1 VITLSGPE
9 KGQPDPPLSPMLQPW
24 VPARGGW
31 SSADPAAVLAFLPV
45 LPLNRGVM
53 DTDFRRYASGFPAS
67 FNGMCAAAGTAK
79 GIAMKLIIAAL
90 AVVFGLWSAAPALTQ
105 DAPARTEGL
114 RFAPGTTGTTV
125 SGSVTG
131 RDYIAYTLAAEA
143 GQQISIALTSASPS
157 LYFNLY
163 EPGRG
168 PGKEAL
174 VIGEMLDR
182 PNLFDGTLPS
192 SGVYTITV
200 FLYRNAAREGKTA
213 AFTLDV
219 AVTDKSGALV
229 PGKAG
234 DVPAGGPEVWVV
246 ATTGTGTLR
255 LRAQPS
261 TGAPELARLTQGQ
274 MLRNLGGCRSAEG
287 RDWCRVATLD
297 RGLEGWAAAAF
308 LAEAAAPARADALV
322 PGTPFHATGNIP
334 CTPAAG
340 AAETQCAFGVIRQGG
355 GSGSVQLT
363 LPDGT
368 TRMLQFRDG
377 TPMAVDAPAGTAAP
391 VLNAAREGD
400 SSIVTL
406 GDQRFVIPDAVI
418 FGG

>member
-1 VITLSGPE
+1 
-9 KGQPDPPLSPMLQPW
+9 
-24 VPARGGW
+24 
-31 SSADPAAVLAFLPV
+31 
-45 LPLNRGVM
+45 M
-53 DTDFRRYASGFPAS
+53 DTDFRRCASGYPAL
-67 FNGMCAAAGTAK
+67 FIGMSAAAGTAK

-90 AVVFGLWSAAPALTQ
+90 AVVFGLWSAAPGLTQ
-105 DAPARTEGL
+105 DAPARTEEL
-114 RFAPGTTGTTV
+114 RFAPGTTGTSV
-125 SGSVTG
+125 SGSITG

-143 GQQISIALTSASPS
+143 GQRISIALTSASPS

-213 AFTLDV
+213 AFTLEV
-219 AVTDKSGALV
+219 AVTGDSGALA

-234 DVPAGGPEVWVV
+234 DDPAGGPAFWAV

-261 TGAPELARLTQGQ
+261 TGAPELALLAQGQ
-274 MLRNLGGCRSAEG
+274 VLRNLGGCRSAEG
-287 RDWCRVATLD
+287 RDWCRVATLEPA
-297 RGLEGWAAAAF
+297 LEGWAAAAF
-308 LAEAAAPARADALV
+308 LAEAAAPASADALV
-322 PGTPFHATGNIP
+322 PGTPFHATGEVP

-340 AAETQCAFGVIRQGG
+340 AANTRCAFGVIRQGG

-363 LPDGT
+363 LPDGS
-368 TRMLQFRDG
+368 TRVLQFRDG
-377 TPMAVDAPAGTAAP
+377 TPVAVDADAGAQAP
-391 VLNAAREGD
+391 MLSAAREGD

>member
-1 VITLSGPE
+1 
-9 KGQPDPPLSPMLQPW
+9 M
-24 VPARGGW
+24 
-31 SSADPAAVLAFLPV
+31 
-45 LPLNRGVM
+45 N
-53 DTDFRRYASGFPAS
+53 TDFRQRASGYPA
-67 FNGMCAAAGTAK
+67 FFIGMRGAAGTAG
-79 GIAMKLIIAAL
+79 GIAMKRIIAAL
-90 AVVFGLWSAAPALTQ
+90 AVMFGLLSAVPGLTQ
-105 DAPARTEGL
+105 DAPARTEEL
-114 RFAPGTTGTTV
+114 RFAPGTTGTAV

-131 RDYIAYTLAAEA
+131 RGYIAYTLAAEA
-143 GQQISIALTSASPS
+143 GQRISIALTSASPS

-182 PNLFDGTLPS
+182 PNLFDGSLPS

-219 AVTDKSGALV
+219 AVTGGSGAPA
-229 PGKAG
+229 PGDAG
-234 DVPAGGPEVWVV
+234 GDMAGGPDFWAV
-246 ATTGTGTLR
+246 ATTGAGTLR

-261 TGAPELARLTQGQ
+261 TAAPELTRLAQGQ
-274 MLRNLGGCRSAEG
+274 VLRNLGCRRAEG
-287 RDWCRVATLD
+287 RDWCRVATLAP
-297 RGLEGWAAAAF
+297 GLEGWAAAEF
-308 LAEAAAPARADALV
+308 LAEAAAPASADALV

-340 AAETQCAFGVIRQGG
+340 ATETQCAFGVIRQGG
-355 GSGSVQLT
+355 GSGSVQVT

-368 TRMLQFRDG
+368 ARVLQFRNG
-377 TPMAVDAPAGTAAP
+377 TPVSVDPVAGTAVP
-391 VLNAAREGD
+391 VLSAAREGD
-400 SSIVTL
+400 NSIVIL